1 MYCYC
6 YNDSINYYDPTGHI
20 AISTILIAALIGGAI
35 SAATAYGLDVVDNFS
50 DGFEWSDFNTF
61 STENLIKYGFAF
73 AGGAL
78 SGTLGAF
85 GSTGLQLL
93 GTFAGEMLESAYTFT
108 SWENVGSA
116 LIMSVFSTTLDGVL
130 TVGKNRIAKSY
141 FNKGR
146 SSLSTKANKQVKKF
160 INKVVDPTNI
170 HAIDLINRTNK
181 LYGRL
186 DNFAGSLHWLL
197 TL

>member
-130 TVGKNRIAKSY
+130 TL
-141 FNKGR
+141 
-146 SSLSTKANKQVKKF
+146 SL
-160 INKVVDPTNI
+160 I
-170 HAIDLINRTNK
+170 HI
-181 LYGRL
+181 
-186 DNFAGSLHWLL
+186 
-197 TL
+197 